1 MIDLFNNFMKSIL
14 FISGNEISDYHEII
28 PNLFLGSI
36 EASQDFNFISK
47 NNISIIVN
55 CSKDIDNKFS
65 INLLKPIEEAPE
77 IVQKWLF
84 DNSYYIKYYRISVDD
99 SGRDEDIEQFYFYVK
114 NLIQPIIDEYKKG
127 KSILIH
133 CLAGNQRSAT
143 FVTLFLMYYKQLS
156 LQESI
161 KFVLEKKPNVFFF
174 GSRINFMNALLKFE
188 KDINN

>member
-1 MIDLFNNFMKSIL
+1 MSFYN
-14 FISGNEISDYHEII
+14 EII
-28 PNLFLGSI
+28 PNLYLGSI

-65 INLLKPIEEAPE
+65 INLLKQIEEEPE
-77 IVQKWLF
+77 IVQKWLL
-84 DNSYYIKYYRISVDD
+84 DNSYYIRYYRIAVDD

-161 KFVLEKKPNVFFF
+161 KFILEKKPNVFFF